1 MSQPPN
7 PSAPSLPG
15 CWWHPNR
22 PTGLSC
28 ARCGRPACPDCL
40 REAPVGFQCTDC
52 VQSGAQ
58 QQKQQHRQYRDAG
71 MGSRTIAGARL
82 SNSYTV
88 TATLIAVNVVVF
100 LITVVQAKSLFN
112 NQVASVEQ
120 AGVLWPSAT
129 LGGGELWRIFTS
141 GFLHY
146 GPIHIAANAF
156 SLWMMGRALEQ
167 VFGKIRYLAL
177 YFVSMLG
184 ASTAVLLFQDIDGA
198 TAGASGAIFGLLGS
212 YAVIVL
218 KLRLN
223 PSALLINLVINAYVT
238 FAIPGISIY
247 AHAGGLVTGALVTAA
262 MLYAPAKNLA
272 RWQAI
277 GTVIVVVALVGL
289 ISWRAT
295 QIPTVSCDFHQ
306 FQGRTDYGC
315 QPSRSS

>member
-7 PSAPSLPG
+7 PSAPSMPG

-52 VQSGAQ
+52 VQTGAQ
-58 QQKQQHRQYRDAG
+58 QQKQQQRQYRDAG

-82 SNSYTV
+82 SNSYVV
-88 TATLIAVNVVVF
+88 TATLIAVNVVIFFV
-100 LITVVQAKSLFN
+100 TVIQAKSLFN
-112 NQVASVEQ
+112 NNLSLTHAWFSLEP
-120 AGVLWPSAT
+120 VLT
-129 LGGGELWRIFTS
+129 LGAGEWWRVFTS

-156 SLWMMGRALEQ
+156 SLWMIGRALEQ
-167 VFGKIRYLAL
+167 VFGKVRYLAL

-184 ASTAVLLFQDIDGA
+184 ASTAVLLFGDGRP
-198 TAGASGAIFGLLGS
+198 TVGASGAIFGLLGA
-212 YAVIVL
+212 YAVITL

-223 PSALLINLVINAYVT
+223 PTALLINLVINAYIT
-238 FAIPGISIY
+238 FTIPGISIW

-262 MLYAPAKNLA
+262 MLYAPARNLV

-277 GTVIVVVALVGL
+277 GTAVIAIALAGL
-289 ISWRAT
+289 IGWR
-295 QIPTVSCDFHQ
+295 
-306 FQGRTDYGC
+306 GTDYPSLDCSPHLVQGEYRYTC
-315 QPSRSS
+315 QLSR

>member
-7 PSAPSLPG
+7 PSAPSMPG

-52 VQSGAQ
+52 VQTGAQ
-58 QQKQQHRQYRDAG
+58 QQKQQQRQYRDAG

-88 TATLIAVNVVVF
+88 TATLIAVNVVIFFV
-100 LITVVQAKSLFN
+100 TVIQAKSLFN
-112 NQVASVEQ
+112 NNLSLTHAWFSLEP
-120 AGVLWPSAT
+120 VLT
-129 LGGGELWRIFTS
+129 LGAGEWWRVFTS

-156 SLWMMGRALEQ
+156 SLWMIGRALEQ
-167 VFGKIRYLAL
+167 VFGKVRYLAL

-184 ASTAVLLFQDIDGA
+184 ASTAVLLFGDGRP
-198 TAGASGAIFGLLGS
+198 TVGASGAIFGLLGA
-212 YAVIVL
+212 YAVITL

-223 PSALLINLVINAYVT
+223 PTALLINLVINAYIT
-238 FAIPGISIY
+238 FTIPGISIW

-262 MLYAPAKNLA
+262 MLYAPARNLV

-277 GTVIVVVALVGL
+277 GTAVIAIALAGL
-289 ISWRAT
+289 IGWRAT
-295 QIPTVSCDFHQ
+295 EYPSLDCSPHLV
-306 FQGRTDYGC
+306 QGEYRYTC
-315 QPSRSS
+315 QLSR